1 MIYGSAIC
9 GKGRNMV
16 KRTNI
21 MTIPIVRAKLHAI
34 AIIIFFVMFM

>member
-1 MIYGSAIC
+1 
-9 GKGRNMV
+9 MV

-34 AIIIFFVMFM
+34 AVIVFFVMFM